1 MKYLLHAGQAAFA
14 SLGGVIAWFLGGIDN
29 YIYVLA
35 IFVSVD
41 YVTGIIRSVIERN
54 LSGIITGRVIVKK
67 VLIFILVG
75 LSNAIDK
82 YLLMDFGVFRIAIVF
97 FYISNE
103 GLSVLENA
111 HAIGLPIPVKLKN
124 ILWQLKDKSGEK
136 ENGKSTK

>member
-1 MKYLLHAGQAAFA
+1 VKYLLHTNQAVFA
-14 SLGGVIAWFLGGIDN
+14 SLGGVITWFLGGIDN

-54 LSGIITGRVIVKK
+54 LSSIIGGRVIVKK

-75 LSNAIDK
+75 LSNVVDE

-103 GLSVLENA
+103 GISILENA
-111 HAIGLPIPVKLKN
+111 HAIGLPIPAKLKN
-124 ILWQLKDKSGEK
+124 ILWQLRDKPGGK
-136 ENGKSTK
+136 EGSNNTK